1 MMNKSGITIL
11 VIALL
16 TAIFFIACTETPEKD
31 KLAGY
36 VTKEKNGLS
45 RKLRADSND
54 VVCQLI
60 PENEKDSSGTNHV
73 YRFMVSVYS
82 KPEKSTDSVMYFF
95 NYHAAEYFRLVNG
108 SDTILPVLGERMAN
122 GRRDIHQFTVVFDL
136 EKKLQQADSV
146 SLLFNG
152 NRLFTDS
159 LVFRYAVNDIL
170 KASKSLYGYE

>member
-1 MMNKSGITIL
+1 MSKSAVTYGL
-11 VIALL
+11 IAFGMFCCMASCRQ
-16 TAIFFIACTETPEKD
+16 TSGKD
-31 KLAGY
+31 KLVGY
-36 VTKEKNGLS
+36 VTKEEHGLS
-45 RKLRADSND
+45 RKTMADSNQ
-54 VVCQLI
+54 VVCQLV
-60 PENEKDSSGTNHV
+60 PEKRSDSASTGNV

-82 KPEKSTDSVMYFF
+82 TPAKSTDSVMYFF
-95 NYHAAEYFRLVNG
+95 NYHAQEYFRLVTG
-108 SDTILPVLGERMAN
+108 ADTIRPVLGERMAN

-136 EKKLQQADSV
+136 GQTPPAADSV